1 MSNFFIVCS
10 EIGKDKGGIQNWMFF
25 IKLLI
30 EKQGNNVSVFS
41 YKNYQVLEFKKVLSA
56 DFFLLSTF
64 KMLVFVFPLI
74 FFAKKKFF
82 IFVHGNEVLDSGFM
96 LKFFLKR
103 ILFKKNIFFVA
114 NSKAISELFFNNFNR
129 KIDFVQPPFIDV
141 SNSKCSSKIMS
152 SSAVRFLTISRLVER
167 KNIQSV
173 IIALSRLRESGLSFF
188 YSVAGDGPELS
199 NLKSLVDQLGLQDNV
214 EFLGRVSEEKKD
226 TLYSSSDFFLLPSI
240 FNHQTGSIEGYGIV
254 FIEANS
260 YGLPVLSGNTGG
272 MIEAVVDGKTGF
284 HSDGSVNDIMSKI
297 NALLSADFNRD
308 EIFNHALKH
317 DYIHQ
322 DAFLAFLEK
331 RMNE

>member
-1 MSNFFIVCS
+1 
-10 EIGKDKGGIQNWMFF
+10 
-25 IKLLI
+25 
-30 EKQGNNVSVFS
+30 
-41 YKNYQVLEFKKVLSA
+41 
-56 DFFLLSTF
+56 
-64 KMLVFVFPLI
+64 
-74 FFAKKKFF
+74 
-82 IFVHGNEVLDSGFM
+82 
-96 LKFFLKR
+96 
-103 ILFKKNIFFVA
+103 
-114 NSKAISELFFNNFNR
+114 
-129 KIDFVQPPFIDV
+129 
-141 SNSKCSSKIMS
+141 MS